1 MRIDVSRPSERAS
14 ISFRPAV
21 AREREPGPRA
31 TQRRAL
37 DAPAC
42 GSWGLAP
49 RARDTLSC
57 ALLAV
62 AFYLLLAA
70 SAFAQSFPS
79 RPLRMIV
86 PAPPAGITDLSARLV
101 GEGLRAK
108 FGQPVV
114 VENKSGANGLIGL
127 RELLKA
133 EPDGYTLMAGTMGN
147 FVLGYAMEVNAPF
160 DALRDLAPIA
170 GTAEYATAMIVN
182 PKMPVNSVREF
193 IDYAKARPGTLTFG
207 STGTAALDYLAVE
220 LFMKQTGTKLVHVP
234 YRGGPAALN
243 DLMGGSIDVL
253 IEVFPVVMEQIKT
266 GAVKGLAVSSPYR
279 LPSIPQVP
287 TFKEAGVSGVE
298 LTGWLGVYGH
308 PQMPDDIRATL
319 GVAIADIVKQPDIT
333 EKFRAIGFEPTG
345 LGMREFSN
353 FHAAEVKRWV
363 AFMTEAGL
371 RK

>member
-1 MRIDVSRPSERAS
+1 MR
-14 ISFRPAV
+14 
-21 AREREPGPRA
+21 
-31 TQRRAL
+31 
-37 DAPAC
+37 AP
-42 GSWGLAP
+42 
-49 RARDTLSC
+49 LS
-57 ALLAV
+57 LV
-62 AFYLLLAA
+62 FSVLLAA
-70 SAFAQSFPS
+70 SASAQSFPS
-79 RPLRMIV
+79 HPLRMIV

-160 DALRDLAPIA
+160 DALHDLNPIA

-182 PKMPVNSVREF
+182 TRTPVNSVKEF
-193 IDYAKARPGTLTFG
+193 IDYANARPGKLTFG
-207 STGTAALDYLAVE
+207 STGTAALDYLAVQ

-253 IEVFPVVMEQIKT
+253 IEVFPVVMEHIKT

-287 TFKEAGVSGVE
+287 TFKEAGVSCVE

-319 GVAIADIVKQPDIT
+319 GAAIADIVKQPEIG

-345 LGMREFSN
+345 LGVREFSE

-363 AFMTEAGL
+363 AFMTETGL

>member
-49 RARDTLSC
+49 LARDTPLRC
-57 ALLAV
+57 AVLAV
-62 AFYLLLAA
+62 

-79 RPLRMIV
+79 HPLRMIV

-114 VENKSGANGLIGL
+114 IENKSGANGLIGL

-193 IDYAKARPGTLTFG
+193 IDYAKARPGKLTFG

-266 GAVKGLAVSSPYR
+266 GAVKGLAVSSPLSAAGYSAGADLRGGGGERCRADRMARR
-279 LPSIPQVP
+279 LRASANARRYSRDARRRHRGDRQAARHNREISRHRLR
-287 TFKEAGVSGVE
+287 TDRARHAGVFQLSRCRSE
-298 LTGWLGVYGH
+298 ALGCVH
-308 PQMPDDIRATL
+308 DRSRI
-319 GVAIADIVKQPDIT
+319 
-333 EKFRAIGFEPTG
+333 
-345 LGMREFSN
+345 
-353 FHAAEVKRWV
+353 
-363 AFMTEAGL
+363 
-371 RK
+371 